1 MAKTSA
7 LITLHQVVKSLQ
19 LYGDLSGEDYF
30 KLLGLV
36 GRGLNRLNMLHDPSV
51 ISVYEENLSN
61 LTNGV
66 LGYPQDC
73 IKVIDVYF
81 KEEGQLKP
89 LVRRKDIAYKDG
101 YAFPLPYTRGVD
113 SVDEIN
119 DQYDGK
125 FALTG
130 GKSEY
135 YYKDDV
141 SNRRLIF
148 DVTADEDIWVWY
160 VGTGIDSSLGEDTM
174 VPVLYQPFLER
185 YVLYEN
191 SILKNRKQDAEFYE
205 QKMNTSIKEIKYF
218 RLPSLNEIKDA
229 IYSTYSQGPKR

>member
-89 LVRRKDIAYKDG
+89 LVRRKDIAYNTSDG
-101 YAFPLPYTRGVD
+101 TVTEVY
-113 SVDEIN
+113 EIN